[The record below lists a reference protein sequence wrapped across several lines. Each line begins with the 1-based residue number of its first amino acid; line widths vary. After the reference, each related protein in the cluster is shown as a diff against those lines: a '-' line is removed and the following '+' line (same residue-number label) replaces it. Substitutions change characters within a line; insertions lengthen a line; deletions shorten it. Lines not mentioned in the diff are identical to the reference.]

1 MCQAARPARGPTH
14 AGVAAL
20 LLTALT
26 VYIVTALV
34 PVMFGEDYL
43 ADPDRLHATAWQWN
57 VLNVLRMVLTA
68 TTAWYLFSAFR
79 KLDRNPWRG
88 SDHR

>member
-1 MCQAARPARGPTH
+1 
-14 AGVAAL
+14 VAAL